1 MSQSVELQKT
11 FWYTCG
17 KFGIAPWRGV
27 AVVLIE
33 NRVRRIGQMGIWLN
47 AGEQQVGVKQM
58 ATKNAVPRRTFRV
71 GCPHVMRHIVLTA
84 LLVLS
89 FRTMATI
96 RYEYLDNSQRVE
108 IVPSQGDVNRLV
120 QPGKREIVWNAKT
133 DVNGVEKLEI
143 QAEVRAW
150 STNCP
155 PDYMGVFEVTQ
166 AQLLK
171 WYPNRTF
178 LSSWSGVDT
187 SMLPAD
193 NVNYTALRG
202 DQDTADYYWP
212 TAGHTVNPGGILG
225 TLRGMVGAQT
235 DYQFDLPTY

>member
-108 IVPSQGDVNRLV
+108 IVPSQGDGSISTGFWSKLMDV
-120 QPGKREIVWNAKT
+120 QRSVAK
-133 DVNGVEKLEI
+133 
-143 QAEVRAW
+143 W
-150 STNCP
+150 
-155 PDYMGVFEVTQ
+155 
-166 AQLLK
+166 
-171 WYPNRTF
+171 
-178 LSSWSGVDT
+178 LS
-187 SMLPAD
+187 MQ
-193 NVNYTALRG
+193 RG
-202 DQDTADYYWP
+202 F
-212 TAGHTVNPGGILG
+212 VLIF
-225 TLRGMVGAQT
+225 R
-235 DYQFDLPTY
+235 